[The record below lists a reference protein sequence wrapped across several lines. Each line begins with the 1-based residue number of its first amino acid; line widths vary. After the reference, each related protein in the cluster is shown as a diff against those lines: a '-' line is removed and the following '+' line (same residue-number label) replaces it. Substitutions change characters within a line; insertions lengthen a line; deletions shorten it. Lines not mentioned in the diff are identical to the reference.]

1 MTNKLTLSIEKDV
14 VESAKNYARE
24 KGKSLS
30 EVVENYLKLL
40 AKTEIN
46 SKQLSPIT
54 ERLHGSVKLPADFDY
69 KKQIAVEISNKHL
82 Q

>member
-54 ERLHGSVKLPADFDY
+54 ERLHGSVKLTADFDY